1 MKLVSLRTL
10 AVDGN
15 KLSELPPA
23 MLSQM
28 THLVELSAS
37 RNSLDRIEFR
47 EVHHPR
53 YGYRLE
59 RLVSF
64 VLYYYYFVIV
74 LFFSLYRINMSKY
87 SIKLN
92 AIIN

>member
-53 YGYRLE
+53 CGYRLE

-64 VLYYYYFVIV
+64 VLYYYFVIV
-74 LFFSLYRINMSKY
+74 LFFLSL
-87 SIKLN
+87 
-92 AIIN
+92 IISYV